1 MKTNHTVTLTQTT
14 WARYLLLALIV
25 EKIIQHIVVTLA
37 FYFNWRAIVATVA
50 VPPSL
55 LMVLGGIVA
64 ILFLI
69 SLWGMLKQQPWA
81 INLVMGLAVFDL
93 VGEFAAQGRL
103 DIKITVSFLVAALL
117 LVVALGYQRRH

>member
-37 FYFNWRAIVATVA
+37 FYFNWRGIVATVA